1 MTISLKRTILL
12 LLISLQQVFTNQI
25 FAQTNHPHIL
35 VSPDDKAV
43 ILSKIANQDW
53 AKTFYAEMEKK
64 VAPYVERHKT
74 NPEWILSRYLMN
86 RIPGKRYTNFLS
98 DAEGTSMVSYSGDAP
113 FPTVRVAPHKR
124 SPTTSDGY
132 GYKLPTIEE
141 LLPYDTSM
149 LMLLQSNAP
158 NGKKEWVNP
167 QSFVDDINAN
177 INELA
182 LDASII
188 YWLTGKDEYATFA
201 ADIINQWARGA
212 SYQFPITGPC
222 RTGFLSMQTLGDG
235 AYASLPLV
243 YDFLYDFIHQKGY
256 NTSWYEPVFEKL
268 AHTMTFRGFWN
279 NNWFAAQTPTMV
291 YSALSLENKQKRDYY
306 LDFYLTKDT
315 INGSCGHLSLP
326 SVVKEWLTPDG
337 HWKEPG
343 GYHNFPVG
351 SLLTSAVAME
361 KNGYDIFNKH
371 PALFDAAMVML
382 KYSFPNLMG
391 SSLGDTGPVMQS
403 SKCLEIGLAMA
414 KKYAKPEFNQLAT
427 SMQLMIDNKL
437 YKRSAT
443 DYFGLL
449 CNLPEIPKV
458 VENNY
463 SWPRSGTL
471 DFAKL
476 YLQRN
481 GMDKNSGLMYVVQG
495 ATYNHNHANG
505 MSIELYG
512 LGNVMGPDPG
522 KGINYEAPMHVKY
535 YAQWAA
541 HNTIVAGGLSASTPY
556 FTGGGGTKNIGEIK
570 MATMEPLADKKAVS
584 ALCSFTDTRYF
595 DKSTQ
600 TNQQRTL
607 AIIRTSA
614 NSGYYVD
621 IFRSDN
627 SKSNDYLYHNI
638 GKSLDFLDAER
649 NPIPTTSKQLPI
661 SKKPYDPPGL
671 SAINDTKSTGKTNK
685 NTIAL
690 FTLNNTTEQ
699 SNYMQVLFAGE
710 NKREF
715 FEGKAPATLTAEL
728 PYRDLPT
735 PTLIGHQVGEAS
747 SKPFVVVFE
756 PFAGKDNYTVKQIQS
771 ETIKDSKLFTKLEVL
786 NTNNDKQIIL
796 QSLDNQKVYANNNW
810 GFKGSFGV
818 IGLKNNNLEYL
829 YLGSGKE
836 LGYGNYSISIHGDDG
851 AANLSFNDGKLSI
864 NCNQETKLTIMGTSA
879 TSAIYSAAGETK
891 QLKVSKKEDVIVI
904 TIPANG
910 NGIIQIQ

>member
-1 MTISLKRTILL
+1 
-12 LLISLQQVFTNQI
+12 
-25 FAQTNHPHIL
+25 
-35 VSPDDKAV
+35 
-43 ILSKIANQDW
+43 
-53 AKTFYAEMEKK
+53 
-64 VAPYVERHKT
+64 
-74 NPEWILSRYLMN
+74 
-86 RIPGKRYTNFLS
+86 
-98 DAEGTSMVSYSGDAP
+98 
-113 FPTVRVAPHKR
+113 
-124 SPTTSDGY
+124 
-132 GYKLPTIEE
+132 
-141 LLPYDTSM
+141 
-149 LMLLQSNAP
+149 
-158 NGKKEWVNP
+158 
-167 QSFVDDINAN
+167 
-177 INELA
+177 
-182 LDASII
+182 
-188 YWLTGKDEYATFA
+188 
-201 ADIINQWARGA
+201 
-212 SYQFPITGPC
+212 
-222 RTGFLSMQTLGDG
+222 
-235 AYASLPLV
+235 
-243 YDFLYDFIHQKGY
+243 
-256 NTSWYEPVFEKL
+256 
-268 AHTMTFRGFWN
+268 
-279 NNWFAAQTPTMV
+279 
-291 YSALSLENKQKRDYY
+291 
-306 LDFYLTKDT
+306 
-315 INGSCGHLSLP
+315 
-326 SVVKEWLTPDG
+326 
-337 HWKEPG
+337 
-343 GYHNFPVG
+343 
-351 SLLTSAVAME
+351 
-361 KNGYDIFNKH
+361 
-371 PALFDAAMVML
+371 
-382 KYSFPNLMG
+382 
-391 SSLGDTGPVMQS
+391 
-403 SKCLEIGLAMA
+403 
-414 KKYAKPEFNQLAT
+414 
-427 SMQLMIDNKL
+427 
-437 YKRSAT
+437 
-443 DYFGLL
+443 
-449 CNLPEIPKV
+449 
-458 VENNY
+458 
-463 SWPRSGTL
+463 
-471 DFAKL
+471 
-476 YLQRN
+476 
-481 GMDKNSGLMYVVQG
+481 MDKNSGLMYVVQG

>member
-1 MTISLKRTILL
+1 MTNSIKSTILL
-12 LLISLQQVFTNQI
+12 IAISIQQVFTNPTI
-25 FAQTNHPHIL
+25 AQTNHPHIL
-35 VSPDDKAV
+35 VSPNDKTV
-43 ILSKIANQDW
+43 ILAKIENQEW
-53 AKTFYAEMEKK
+53 AKTFYNEMEKK

-86 RIPGKRYTNFLS
+86 RIPGKRYTNFFS
-98 DAEGTSMVSYSGDAP
+98 DAEGTAMVSYSGDAP
-113 FPTVRVAPHKR
+113 FPTVRVSTHKR
-124 SPTTSDGY
+124 APITADGY
-132 GYKLPTIEE
+132 SYAIPKIEE
-141 LLPYDTSM
+141 LVPYDTSM
-149 LMLLQSNAP
+149 LMLLKSNAP
-158 NGKKEWVNP
+158 NGKKEWVDP
-167 QSFVDDINAN
+167 QSYIDNLN
-177 INELA
+177 GEINELA
-182 LDASII
+182 LNAAIV
-188 YWLTGKDEYATFA
+188 YWLTGKVEYATFA

-235 AYASLPLV
+235 SYATLPLV

-256 NTSWYEPVFEKL
+256 NTTWYETVFEKI

-291 YSALSLENKQKRDYY
+291 YSALSLENKEKRDYY

-361 KNGYDIFNKH
+361 KNGYAIFNKH
-371 PALFDAAMVML
+371 PALFGAAMVML

-391 SSLGDTGPVMQS
+391 SSIGDTGPVMQS
-403 SKCLEIGLAMA
+403 SKCLEIGLLMA
-414 KKYAKPEFNQLAT
+414 QKYAKPEFNQLAT

-437 YKRSAT
+437 YKRYAT

-449 CNLPEIPKV
+449 CNLSEIPKV

-476 YLQRN
+476 FLQRN
-481 GMDKNSGLMYVVQG
+481 GMDKKTGLMYVVQG

-505 MSIELYG
+505 MSMELYG

-541 HNTIVAGGLSASTPY
+541 HNTVIAAGLSASTPY
-556 FTGGGGTKNIGEIK
+556 FTGGGGTKQIGEIK
-570 MATMEPLADKKAVS
+570 LTTMEPMADKKAVS
-584 ALCSFTDTRYF
+584 PLCSFTDTRYF

-607 AIIRTSA
+607 AIVRTSA
-614 NSGYYVD
+614 ASGYYVD
-621 IFRSDN
+621 IYRSDN
-627 SKSNDYLYHNI
+627 SKSNDYVYHNI
-638 GKSLDFLDAER
+638 GNSLQFLDADR
-649 NPIPTTSKQLPI
+649 NPIATTTTPLPT

-671 SAINDTKSTGKTNK
+671 SAINDTRSTGKINK
-685 NTIAL
+685 NVIAL
-690 FTLNNTTEQ
+690 FSLN
-699 SNYMQVLFAGE
+699 SNNDNGNCMQVLFAGE
-710 NKREF
+710 EKREF

-728 PYRDLPT
+728 PFREMPT
-735 PTLIGHQVGEAS
+735 PTLIGHQKGEAAT
-747 SKPFVVVFE
+747 KPFVAVYE
-756 PFAGKDNYTVKQIQS
+756 PFAGKNNYTVKSIKT
-771 ETIKDSKLFTKLEVL
+771 ETEKDSRNFTHLEVL

-796 QSLDNQKVYANNNW
+796 QSLDKQKVYGKNNW
-810 GFKGSFGV
+810 GFQGSFGV
-818 IGLKNNNLEYL
+818 IGIKNNNLEYL
-829 YLGSGKE
+829 YLGSGKA
-836 LGYGNYSISIHGDDG
+836 LGYGNYSLSINGDEG
-851 AANLSFNDGKLSI
+851 AANLSFNEGKIGIS
-864 NCNQETKLTIMGTSA
+864 CNQETKLTIMGTSA
-879 TSAIYSAAGETK
+879 TSVLYAAAGETK

-904 TIPANG
+904 TIPANA
-910 NGIIQIQ
+910 NGTIQFQ